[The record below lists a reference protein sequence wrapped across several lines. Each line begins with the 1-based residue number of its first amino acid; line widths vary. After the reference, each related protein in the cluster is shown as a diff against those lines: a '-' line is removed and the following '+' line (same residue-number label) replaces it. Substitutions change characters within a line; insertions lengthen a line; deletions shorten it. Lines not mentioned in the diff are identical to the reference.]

1 MATSRTFE
9 VLWGKLENEKTAFES
24 LESKISEGKVSA
36 DEKSKRLAIIKKN
49 LEEITAKAQE
59 RLRDPWEEEMMIKSV
74 DELMKEVVKMP

>member
-74 DELMKEVVKMP
+74 DELMKEVVKIT